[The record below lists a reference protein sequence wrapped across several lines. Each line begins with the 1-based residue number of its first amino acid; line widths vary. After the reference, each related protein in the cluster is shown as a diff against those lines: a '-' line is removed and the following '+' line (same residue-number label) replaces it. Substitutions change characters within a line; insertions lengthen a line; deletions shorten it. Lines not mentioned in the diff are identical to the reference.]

1 MLLILIHF
9 VLFSFDLVGFG
20 LVYGLVW
27 FSLVCWVWIVR
38 LQCSLVYSAWFSLVW
53 LQLLVLVSIFLV
65 WFTLFH
71 LRLVSLVLL

>member
-38 LQCSLVYSAWFSLVW
+38 LQCSLVYSAWFSLVTIVGFSFDF
-53 LQLLVLVSIFLV
+53 LGLVHIVSFA
-65 WFTLFH
+65 
-71 LRLVSLVLL
+71 VS